1 MIQPTHRH
9 LRVVSGSSPLRPVP
23 RSASPESFPCS
34 MTRPVSR
41 PPTWRNGQSDSN
53 LDAQA
58 IFNSLST
65 NPELDAFE
73 TRTMSVAEKTRTHSR
88 TVELSGKISQAPQP
102 PRIRNQQVFAAQT
115 VNFHAAS
122 TGLNSAAL
130 GKPHPP
136 SQQAPIDP
144 QLATDFHPA

>member
-1 MIQPTHRH
+1 MQHDSPCEPTSD
-9 LRVVSGSSPLRPVP
+9 LAQCG
-23 RSASPESFPCS
+23 
-34 MTRPVSR
+34 
-41 PPTWRNGQSDSN
+41 RNGQSDSN
-53 LDAQA
+53 LDVQA

-88 TVELSGKISQAPQP
+88 TVELSGEISQAPQP

-115 VNFHAAS
+115 VNFQAAS
-122 TGLNSAAL
+122 TGLKSAAL

-136 SQQAPIDP
+136 SQQAPIDA